1 MALEIF
7 FFCGIPL
14 VSLMHAKSA
23 LHNLTNQTFIKPQK
37 PSMHKRM
44 VVGQRDS
51 LVGSFAP
58 EFLSL
63 SLSRF
68 GLRHSKW
75 SLLRAESDLCRRKPD
90 ATGST
95 PQKFMCIRT
104 PAGSFQKKRGTA
116 CKWIMPRVYAS

>member
-58 EFLSL
+58 EFLVSGTNIL
-63 SLSRF
+63 KRAF
-68 GLRHSKW
+68 TIASKGIHVK
-75 SLLRAESDLCRRKPD
+75 SANVQL
-90 ATGST
+90 
-95 PQKFMCIRT
+95 
-104 PAGSFQKKRGTA
+104 
-116 CKWIMPRVYAS
+116 